1 MLKSLVKGIQKS
13 IRKGTTT
20 VYRGTFV
27 VINHVHVDA
36 TRLPHLLRQSKNL

>member
-20 VYRGTFV
+20 VYPNERKAPDLSF
-27 VINHVHVDA
+27 A
-36 TRLPHLLRQSKNL
+36 CLA